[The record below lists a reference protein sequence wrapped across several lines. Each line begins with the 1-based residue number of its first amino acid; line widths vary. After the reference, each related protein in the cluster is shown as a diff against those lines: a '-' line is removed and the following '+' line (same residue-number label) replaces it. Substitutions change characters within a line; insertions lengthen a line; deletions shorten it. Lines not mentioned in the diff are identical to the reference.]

1 MILYIGN
8 MLSKHG
14 GSVSMIETLAPK
26 LSEYYEL
33 KAVSD
38 KKNIIIRFI
47 FMIASIFKYRNKI
60 EIVLIDSYSSKAF
73 WYTIGSAFVSKLL
86 GIPYTPILRGGDFP
100 NRLDKSRKLCN
111 FVFHNSVINISP
123 SRYLEYHFNHAGY
136 KVIYIPNFIPIEKYH
151 FIARKKLSPK
161 ILWVRAFH
169 KIYNPGMAIQ
179 VLYNLLK
186 YYPNAELCMVGMDS
200 DGSRSIIESQI
211 KELNIENHVLITG
224 VLPKD
229 QWIELSKNYDIF
241 INTTNFDNMPVTV
254 IEAMALGLPIIS
266 TNAGGLPYLLH
277 DEEDALL
284 VDTGNVNEM
293 LKKIIRLLGDEELAY
308 NLSTQGRKYVEQFDW
323 SSVQML
329 WGNEIEKYKK
339 KHY

>member
-1 MILYIGN
+1 

-38 KKNIIIRFI
+38 KKNIIIRFF
-47 FMIASIFKYRNKI
+47 FMIASIIKYKNKI
-60 EIVLIDSYSSKAF
+60 EIILIDSYSSKAF
-73 WYTIGSAFVSKLL
+73 WYTIANAFISRLL
-86 GIPYTPILRGGDFP
+86 GIPYAPILRGGDFP
-100 NRLDKSRKLCN
+100 NRLEKNPKLCS
-111 FVFHNSVINISP
+111 FVFYNSVINISP
-123 SRYLEYHFNHAGY
+123 SRYLEYHFKQAGY
-136 KVIYIPNFIPIEKYH
+136 QVSYIPNFIPIEKYH

-169 KIYNPGMAIQ
+169 KIYNPSMAIQ

-186 YYPNAELCMVGMDS
+186 YYPNAELCMVGTDS

-211 KELNIENHVLITG
+211 KELNIENHILITG
-224 VLPKD
+224 VLSKD

-254 IEAMALGLPIIS
+254 IEGMALGLPIIS

-284 VDTGNVNEM
+284 VDIGDVNQM
-293 LKKIIRLLGDEELAY
+293 LSKIVRLLSDEELAY
-308 NLSTQGRKYVEQFDW
+308 KLSTQGRKSAEQYDW
-323 SSVQML
+323 ASVKML
-329 WGNEIEKYKK
+329 WSEEIEKYKK
-339 KHY
+339 FY